1 MANQAW
7 RKKPR
12 QFAPKSRLGC
22 KTCKIRRVKCDLAQ
36 PSCLKCKSTGRTCD
50 GYPERTHLDGK
61 FHVAQSLDRQSLC
74 TTTSTQPSSHWQ
86 PPVEDSYGLGL
97 HNPRPFMVLPVA
109 EAGLTDAMSFF
120 DHVSIKHLNKY
131 QPSDEPWHQ
140 TLMYFSQT
148 VPSVRYAAIALSL
161 LHRSYIHGGS
171 TSGTSLKS
179 FKESRLISS
188 EAPLLHYNM
197 AIQHLLGQDLS
208 GRDSVERTAI
218 TLLVCYLFT
227 CFDHL
232 TGNDVQAMKH
242 LRGGV
247 ELSRNLN
254 KVMVTN
260 SSSTDLRGL
269 ISQVTTQIRR
279 LDMQA
284 VMFALDWTPADIQEP
299 SIWQLLPSDIAFQSL
314 GQAADSM
321 QMLVAQAIRLRN
333 TDEQMYPTGK
343 ITSPDSHSSP
353 KDILL
358 DQLETWLGLF
368 ENTLQLQSHS
378 SGTNSGSSTLITL
391 LRLQQK
397 IAWIFTSSYG
407 PGREMEYDA
416 FLPQFQQCVALARDV
431 AMSHQGILGSSNPT
445 FTPEIG
451 VLPVLYIIGAKCRDA
466 PLRREV
472 LDILRQ
478 QSIREAVWN
487 SVCIAKILERI
498 IEIEEK
504 GCEEGLMSCMDQ
516 IAVGQRIE
524 ALSWIYVANGDSA
537 PRLDVTYTFC
547 GKEGVHNEVLMV

>member
-1 MANQAW
+1 M
-7 RKKPR
+7 
-12 QFAPKSRLGC
+12 
-22 KTCKIRRVKCDLAQ
+22 
-36 PSCLKCKSTGRTCD
+36 
-50 GYPERTHLDGK
+50 
-61 FHVAQSLDRQSLC
+61 AQSLDNQSPY
-74 TTTSTQPSSHWQ
+74 TIISTQPPNQWQ
-86 PPVEDSYGLGL
+86 PLVENSYDLGL
-97 HNPRPFMVLPVA
+97 HNPRPFMILPVA
-109 EAGLTDAMSFF
+109 GAGLTDAMSFF

-148 VPSVRYAAIALSL
+148 VPSVRHAAIALSL
-161 LHRSYIHGGS
+161 LHRGYIHGGS
-171 TSGTSLKS
+171 TSATSLQS
-179 FKESRLISS
+179 SKELQLMSN

-197 AIQHLLGQDLS
+197 AIQHLLSQDLI

-232 TGNDVQAMKH
+232 AGNDVQAMKH

-247 ELSRNLN
+247 ELSRNLD
-254 KVMVTN
+254 KVLITN
-260 SSSTDLRGL
+260 NSSTDLRGL

-299 SIWQLLPSDIAFQSL
+299 SIWQLLPSDVSFQSL
-314 GQAADSM
+314 GQAVDSM

-343 ITSPDSHSSP
+343 ITLPDSDSSP

-368 ENTLQLQSHS
+368 ENMLQLQNHS
-378 SGTNSGSSTLITL
+378 PKTNSESTTLITL
-391 LRLQQK
+391 LRLQHK

-407 PGREMEYDA
+407 PGKEMEYDA
-416 FLPQFQQCVALARDV
+416 FLPQFQQCVVLARDV
-431 AMSHQGILGSSNPT
+431 AVSHQDILGSSNPT

-451 VLPVLYIIGAKCRDA
+451 VLPVLYIIGAKCRHA
-466 PLRREV
+466 LLRREV
-472 LDILRQ
+472 LDILRR

-487 SVCIAKILERI
+487 SVCTARILELI

-504 GCEEGLMSCMDQ
+504 GCGDGLIPSMDQ
-516 IAVGQRIE
+516 IVVGQRIE
-524 ALSWIYVANGDSA
+524 ALSWIYVASGNSA

-547 GKEGVHNEVLMV
+547 GKEGVHNEVLMA